1 MKGRSF
7 DLLLNNNEVIIM
19 YWYVLFVRTGTEY
32 KVEQY
37 LRKILNADIYTPFL
51 PIIEVFFKISGIVKN
66 EFKPLF
72 PGYIFIETDI
82 LGEEFIKAMNV
93 LACDL
98 CDIVNILRYSE
109 TEIAMRDDDKS
120 FLLSLFNE
128 NYCVKPSKGIIKQN
142 KIYITE
148 GPIMGL
154 ESNIKKVDRHKRLAW
169 IELKLMN
176 SFHLISLPLEI
187 IEKIQ

>member
-37 LRKILNADIYTPFL
+37 LRKILNADIYAPFL
-51 PIIEVFFKISGIVKN
+51 PIREVFFKISGIVKN

-82 LGEEFIKAMNV
+82 LGEEFIKTMNV

-148 GPIMGL
+148 GPLMGL

>member
-1 MKGRSF
+1 
-7 DLLLNNNEVIIM
+7 M

-37 LRKILNADIYTPFL
+37 LRKILNADIYAPFL
-51 PIIEVFFKISGIVKN
+51 PIREVFFKISGIVKN

-82 LGEEFIKAMNV
+82 LGEEFIKTMNV

-148 GPIMGL
+148 GPLMGL